1 MEKIIYK
8 LISEFTK
15 GVDTYTH
22 NGSTWLIFTESKQ
35 WVIEL
40 TEEKTLWYNYNFFKS
55 VFAYASLDCVQNQ
68 HLITKWVEDNIINKV
83 SDIHFRDARD
93 RKQQFEDTLENGVKN
108 TKMAHMKTCWSVE
121 DTIENGVKETYLSNN
136 SLSKGIEYT
145 IENGVKEVYDYKGFR
160 TSDIKDTIQN
170 GVKETKYNQSHQEPK
185 FKEVLKNGVK
195 HTRYYSRK
203 INTHIERIIQNGVK
217 ETQFNSYENESWVEG
232 VIKGG
237 VKETNPGPFNVS
249 QFLCEEVIDKGVKE
263 TKISPTH
270 TDYGDWLDGDERLD
284 EIIKNGVKETNHVDV
299 MKFFDNKMEDTLENG
314 IRLTEYQIGDTFD
327 EIDDIIEN
335 GVKKTSPLD
344 PSFSVRFIDGDENN
358 DWEKVPNINEVIDN
372 GIKET
377 HREICEYK
385 HTVEHIIQTGVK
397 ETFDCDWDVP
407 TDLIKDVINDGVKV
421 SGTFVG
427 GKRQKEDVESVIGFG
442 TKNPTD

>member
-1 MEKIIYK
+1 MEKIIHK

-55 VFAYASLDCVQNQ
+55 VFEYTSMDVVENQ
-68 HLITKWVEDNIINKV
+68 QLITKWVEDNIINKV
-83 SDIHFRDARD
+83 SDIHFRDVRD

-121 DTIENGVKETYLSNN
+121 DTIENGVKETYLSDN

-145 IENGVKEVYDYKGFR
+145 IE
-160 TSDIKDTIQN
+160 
-170 GVKETKYNQSHQEPK
+170 
-185 FKEVLKNGVK
+185 NGVK

-217 ETQFNSYENESWVEG
+217 ETKSDS
-232 VIKGG
+232 
-237 VKETNPGPFNVS
+237 FNVS
-249 QFLCEEVIDKGVKE
+249 QFLCEEVIDKGIKE
-263 TKISPTH
+263 TYSWNESII
-270 TDYGDWLDGDERLD
+270 GDLNQ
-284 EIIKNGVKETNHVDV
+284 NGVKT
-299 MKFFDNKMEDTLENG
+299 
-314 IRLTEYQIGDTFD
+314 
-327 EIDDIIEN
+327 
-335 GVKKTSPLD
+335 TSALD

-397 ETFDCDWDVP
+397 ETYDCNWDVP
-407 TDLIKDVINDGVKV
+407 TDLIEDVINDGVKETKV
-421 SGTFVG
+421 CNYVDPKTQLITVKWGHHIDEVIENG
-427 GKRQKEDVESVIGFG
+427 VKETKPMDDWVNTVRIVDEVIDNG
-442 TKNPTD
+442 TKNPTC